1 MTTVSLDADCCLST
15 IAAVEE
21 INRKARAAL
30 SAAALEVKQKDPNSP
45 LYSAKTFEE
54 LGLRKEL
61 LDGVH
66 KVGYQKPS
74 KIQEFAIPNIV
85 KNAEAHF
92 IGQAQ
97 AGTGKTAAFAL
108 SVLARIDVDAKT
120 NAHALV
126 VCPTRE
132 LANQVAESFIQL
144 GQCLPNFGVATVVP
158 NAVLPDKIDS
168 QVIVGTIGSLM
179 DAQRKKRFDSKLL
192 KMVVIDEADQLIQEE
207 TAAASSSAPG
217 AKPAPRGRGTNNAW
231 AELQVIL
238 KAAPQA
244 QICLF
249 SATFSPVVM
258 ESVDKLLSAPAPG
271 SKEPRNYTKITLAP
285 EDQSLDQIHEFYFV
299 CDPSKKFD
307 ALIKIFKAA
316 TLGSTVVF
324 TNMVS
329 TADDLH
335 AALHKQGYEASV
347 LHGKL
352 TAAERDATMLQF
364 REAKIRVL
372 IVTNVFARGINI
384 PEITTVINYDV
395 PVVHGAGAGAGD
407 AATYLHRIGRS
418 GRFGADGTA
427 ITLITNENDSAAL
440 KAINAVL
447 SAVNPETQKA
457 KRKREIKK
465 LSMED
470 IGAFTAFIAQME
482 ADSV

>member
-1 MTTVSLDADCCLST
+1 M
-15 IAAVEE
+15 EE
-21 INRKARAAL
+21 VNRKARAAL
-30 SAAALEVKQKDPNSP
+30 SAAALEVQQKDPNSP

-85 KNAEAHF
+85 KNVDSHF

-108 SVLARIDVDAKT
+108 SVLARIDVDNKT

-132 LANQVAESFIQL
+132 LANQVAESFAQL
-144 GQCLPNFGVATVVP
+144 GQCLPSFNVITVVP

-192 KMVVIDEADQLIQEE
+192 KMIVIDEADQLIQGEE
-207 TAAASSSAPG
+207 AAAAAPSAG
-217 AKPAPRGRGTNNAW
+217 DAKKPAPRGRGGNSAW
-231 AELQVIL
+231 SELQVIL
-238 KAAPQA
+238 KSAPQA

-258 ESVDKLLSAPAPG
+258 EAVDKLLSAPAPG

-285 EDQSLDQIHEFYFV
+285 EDQSLDQIHEFYFL
-299 CDPSKKFD
+299 CDASHKFT
-307 ALIKIFKAA
+307 ALTKLFKAA

-324 TNMVS
+324 TNMVT
-329 TADDLH
+329 TANELH
-335 AALHKQGYEASV
+335 QQLHKLGYEASV
-347 LHGKL
+347 LHAKL
-352 TAAERDATMLQF
+352 DAAERDSTMLQF

-372 IVTNVFARGINI
+372 IVTNVFARGINV

-395 PVVHGAGAGAGD
+395 PVIFGAGPGAGD

-427 ITLITNENDSAAL
+427 ITLITNESESAAL
-440 KAINAVL
+440 KSINAEL
-447 SAVNPETQKA
+447 CAVNPETKKA

-465 LSMED
+465 LSMDD
-470 IGAFTAFIAQME
+470 ISSFTDFIAKLE
-482 ADSV
+482 ADNI

>member
-1 MTTVSLDADCCLST
+1 M
-15 IAAVEE
+15 EE

-207 TAAASSSAPG
+207 ANAAAAASSSAPAAG
-217 AKPAPRGRGTNNAW
+217 DKKPAPRGRGGNNAW

-249 SATFSPVVM
+249 SATFSPIVM

-307 ALIKIFKAA
+307 ALTKLFKAA

-335 AALHKQGYEASV
+335 KELHKLGYESSV

-395 PVVHGAGAGAGD
+395 PVVHGAGPGAGD
-407 AATYLHRIGRS
+407 SATYLHRIGRS

-427 ITLITNENDSAAL
+427 ITLITSENDSAAL

-465 LSMED
+465 LTMED
-470 IGAFTAFIAQME
+470 ISAFTAFIAKLE
-482 ADSV
+482 AESI

>member
-1 MTTVSLDADCCLST
+1 M
-15 IAAVEE
+15 
-21 INRKARAAL
+21 R
-30 SAAALEVKQKDPNSP
+30 QKDPNSP
-45 LYSAKTFEE
+45 LYSVKSFEE

-61 LDGVH
+61 LEGVH
-66 KVGYQKPS
+66 KVGYLKPS

-85 KNAEAHF
+85 KNADSHF

-108 SVLARIDVDAKT
+108 SALARIDVDAKT

-132 LANQVAESFIQL
+132 LAIQVAESFSQL
-144 GQCLPNFGVATVVP
+144 AQCLPNFAVLTVVP
-158 NAVLPDKIDS
+158 NAVLPDKIDA

-192 KMVVIDEADQLIQEE
+192 KMIIIDEADQLIQAEE
-207 TAAASSSAPG
+207 APAAAAG
-217 AKPAPRGRGTNNAW
+217 DKKPAPRGRGGNNAW

-238 KAAPQA
+238 KSAPQA

-249 SATFSPVVM
+249 SATFSPVVI
-258 ESVDKLLSAPAPG
+258 EAVDKLLSAPAPG

-285 EDQSLDQIHEFYFV
+285 EDQSLDQIHEFYFI
-299 CDPSKKFD
+299 CDSSHKFD
-307 ALIKIFKAA
+307 ALTKLFKAA

-324 TNMVS
+324 TNTIN
-329 TADDLH
+329 TANELH
-335 AALHKQGYEASV
+335 ERLHKLGYESSV
-347 LHGKL
+347 LHSKL
-352 TAAERDATMLQF
+352 TAAERDSTMLQF

-395 PVVHGAGAGAGD
+395 PVVHGTGAGD

-427 ITLITNENDSAAL
+427 ITLITNDQESGAL
-440 KAINAVL
+440 KTINAEL
-447 SAVNPETQKA
+447 CAVNPETQKA

-465 LSMED
+465 LSMDD
-470 IGAFTAFIAQME
+470 ISPFSSFIEQLE
-482 ADSV
+482 ADNV